1 MAPIAYGYSPDSN
14 RSLLTFEPVSVRE
27 RESTGSLCLPPA
39 FAGRIVMI
47 GNGTSN
53 GLNLFGSNTPVLSGT
68 QDTINGTTGSTANTT
83 VLPSA
88 RERRGTGGST
98 VSKP

>member
-27 RESTGSLCLPPA
+27 RESKPPA

>member
-1 MAPIAYGYSPDSN
+1 
-14 RSLLTFEPVSVRE
+14 
-27 RESTGSLCLPPA
+27 
-39 FAGRIVMI
+39 MI
-47 GNGTSN
+47 RNGTSN
-53 GLNLFGSNTPVLSGT
+53 GLNLFRSNTPVLSGT

-83 VLPSA
+83 ALPSA